1 MLRVALT
8 GGVASG
14 KSAAAGMLRDLGA
27 RVSQSD
33 EVARRLMQPGQPVF
47 REIVSRFG
55 TSIVT
60 ADGTLD
66 RKLLGTLAFD
76 GGRIEELS
84 DIVHPPVIAEQAQWL
99 HQVALNS
106 PDAVAVIES
115 ALVFETRHAPADSLG
130 GAPWHTRFD
139 RIVVVTA
146 DLQVREER
154 YIQRVVVSSLQTVA
168 EAAADF
174 RSRAAAQWTDG
185 QRVSLADIVLQNDG
199 SLVELSARVSDLYR
213 MLHEEATDQAAEAM

>member
-14 KSAAAGMLRDLGA
+14 KSAAAAMLRDLGA

-33 EVARRLMQPGQPVF
+33 EIARRLMQPGQAVF
-47 REIVSRFG
+47 QEIVSHFG

-66 RKLLGTLAFD
+66 RKLLGLLAFED
-76 GGRIEELS
+76 GRIEELN
-84 DIVHPPVIAEQAQWL
+84 DIVHPPVIADQAQWL
-99 HQVALNS
+99 RDVGLSS
-106 PDAVAVIES
+106 PGAVAVVES
-115 ALVFETRHAPADSLG
+115 ALVFETRHAPPDTNGA
-130 GAPWHTRFD
+130 APWHTRFD

-154 YIQRVVVSSLQTVA
+154 YLQRVLASGSLTVT

-174 RSRAAAQWTDG
+174 RSRTAAQWTDER
-185 QRVSLADIVLQNDG
+185 RVKLADIVLPNNG
-199 SLVELSARVSDLYR
+199 SLTDLSARVSDLYR
-213 MLHEEATDQAAEAM
+213 LLRDEAADRAAEAM